1 MQETITRKI
10 FGQAISYQLQI
21 EECQRNQYQIYLSC
35 LQPRLYQQMLG
46 SSPALLQNQ
55 LVTIVKD
62 AAYKFTT
69 QIEFQE
75 PFFIDCSQNE
85 VCLQARFSTR

>member
-10 FGQAISYQLQI
+10 FGKAISYELHI
-21 EECQRNQYQIYLSC
+21 EESQRNQYQIHLSC
-35 LQPRLYQQMLG
+35 LQPRLYQQML
-46 SSPALLQNQ
+46 SNSPALLENQ

-62 AAYKFTT
+62 AAYKFTP
-69 QIEFQE
+69 QIDFQE
-75 PFFIDCSQNE
+75 PFFIDCSHNE